1 MTSSSIFS
9 LERETGQQDLSR
21 FKYSPSTNGNFSPHP
36 CNYPQLLILWPGLLI
51 LLTKQLHH
59 RESVGLYSS
68 WACLDPLVSHLCQRD
83 WGFMLLPGGRRVILN
98 VVGCYPWVVLSLLPI
113 LLLPSYFTRNNTVLS
128 PDAKSQT
135 FQGVIRDT
143 VIDKYRGPYNPS
155 PNRNTSMTAYNR
167 T

>member
-1 MTSSSIFS
+1 MVALKLPEASTALYTRHLKPPFLTLLFLVIQTPMTSGSIFS

-21 FKYSPSTNGNFSPHP
+21 FKYSPSTDGNFSPHP
-36 CNYPQLLILWPGLLI
+36 CNYPPQLLILWPGLLI

-68 WACLDPLVSHLCQRD
+68 WACLDPLVFHLCQRD
-83 WGFMLLPGGRRVILN
+83 WDFMLLPGGRRVILN

-128 PDAKSQT
+128 PGAKL
-135 FQGVIRDT
+135 
-143 VIDKYRGPYNPS
+143 
-155 PNRNTSMTAYNR
+155 
-167 T
+167 